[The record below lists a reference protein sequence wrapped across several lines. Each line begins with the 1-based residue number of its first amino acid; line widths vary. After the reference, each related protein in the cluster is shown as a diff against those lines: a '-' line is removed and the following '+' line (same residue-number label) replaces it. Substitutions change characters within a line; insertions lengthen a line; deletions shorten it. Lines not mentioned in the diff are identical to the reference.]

1 MKLVP
6 IVSEE
11 SDVLRDKLLFLESWQ
26 VTVKYSEQGNLETIF
41 HFENMHLN
49 KVLWLLEWVNVQ
61 EYKTQDSI
69 LWPEGILL
77 QKREILL
84 TSFFFF
90 MMLLLKL
97 KQLCAAF
104 QVQRIF
110 SRAGVYRGTAAI
122 VPCSIRKTVMVSANI
137 RIQLNSAFY
146 LELTS
151 FYYIPTVCTS
161 SILFQHYSSLKLS
174 PFLLQ

>member
-90 MMLLLKL
+90 YDVTSKIETT
-97 KQLCAAF
+97 LCCISSAKNIF
-104 QVQRIF
+104 Q
-110 SRAGVYRGTAAI
+110 SWVYRGTAAI